1 MLASPRHCP
10 YNPPALFYD
19 GLRMFKFCPK
29 PRPTILLVM
38 WGLLSCM
45 RSVAADIDFV
55 PIEQGGSV
63 YVSAA
68 VLDVD
73 AINSVEQSFTINLYV
88 QFRWFDPRLAHAG
101 PGARREKLADIQAP
115 RFLLLNRQRTWS
127 TLLDVADISPS
138 GEVLYRMRVWGDFS
152 QPLRLQHFPFDS
164 HSFQI
169 PIVALATDFE
179 SDFVPVVV
187 DPEYPPRIAESFS
200 VADWHISGWRVE
212 TSSEELGYD
221 VAGQQLIFTFD
232 ASRIYTHY
240 LVKFVVPLILIV
252 MMSWVVFWID
262 PLESGS
268 QLSVSVTVVLTLIAY
283 HIALTNKLPDIPY
296 LTAMDLFLFCS
307 TLLVFASLIEVVI
320 TSRYANSNRVELAR
334 RIDLICRVAFPA
346 LYLTGAAWSLSVG

>member
-1 MLASPRHCP
+1 MSQLLPQPR
-10 YNPPALFYD
+10 L
-19 GLRMFKFCPK
+19 
-29 PRPTILLVM
+29 TILLFCLA
-38 WGLLSCM
+38 LLCA
-45 RSVAADIDFV
+45 VQAAAAESELQ
-55 PIEQGGSV
+55 PIEQGGAV

-88 QFRWFDPRLAHAG
+88 QFRWFDPRLAHDG
-101 PGARREKLADIQAP
+101 PGSRREKLADIQAP

-169 PIVALATDFE
+169 PVIALATDFE

-200 VADWHISGWRVE
+200 VADWQIDGWRVE

-232 ASRIYTHY
+232 AARIYTHY

-334 RIDLICRVAFPA
+334 RIDLVCRATFPA
-346 LYLTGAAWSLSVG
+346 LYLAVAVWSLSVN

>member
-1 MLASPRHCP
+1 MFDF
-10 YNPPALFYD
+10 PPKLQRYIPLFLVALLFSM
-19 GLRMFKFCPK
+19 GSAAAESE
-29 PRPTILLVM
+29 LL
-38 WGLLSCM
+38 
-45 RSVAADIDFV
+45 
-55 PIEQGGSV
+55 PIEQGGTV

-73 AINSVEQSFTINLYV
+73 AINSVEQSFTVNLFV
-88 QFRWFDPRLAHAG
+88 QFRWFDPRLAHDG
-101 PGARREKLADIQAP
+101 PGSRREKLADIQAP

-138 GEVLYRMRVWGDFS
+138 GEILYRMRVWGDFS

-179 SDFVPVVV
+179 SDFVPIEV
-187 DPEYPPRIAESFS
+187 DPDYPPKIAEAFS
-200 VADWHISGWRVE
+200 VADWTIHDWRVE
-212 TSSEELGYD
+212 SGSEELGYD
-221 VAGQQLIFTFD
+221 VAGDQLVFTFD
-232 ASRIYTHY
+232 ATRIYTHY
-240 LVKFVVPLILIV
+240 LVKFVVPLVLIV

-307 TLLVFASLIEVVI
+307 TLLVFGSLIEVVI
-320 TSRYANSNRVELAR
+320 TSRYASSNRVALAR
-334 RIDLICRVAFPA
+334 RIDLVCRVAFPA
-346 LYLTGAAWSLSVG
+346 LYMGVGVWSLSVN